1 MEKDL
6 FMGPTA
12 VVAVTHSS
20 LYWPVEGQEEDLGTM
35 ARSCWEERT
44 KEEATERRAASAV
57 RRICRCML
65 LACLLACLLIIPVLR
80 VAICQMRR
88 YSSIQKGKPKT
99 KVQEIIDHQG
109 AFLITKIFCDKLQ
122 YNNKSI
128 VTASPHNVEHAK
140 TKAQ

>member
-65 LACLLACLLIIPVLR
+65 LACLLAYYTGTSCRDMPDAKVFLYPERQTQNQGTRNYRPSRCLSHHQNILR
-80 VAICQMRR
+80 
-88 YSSIQKGKPKT
+88 
-99 KVQEIIDHQG
+99 
-109 AFLITKIFCDKLQ
+109 
-122 YNNKSI
+122 
-128 VTASPHNVEHAK
+128 
-140 TKAQ
+140 